1 MGKVNEEQM
10 QLAIQAYRSENISF
24 ENAAKRN
31 GDENTDPIS
40 SIEPSSSIP
49 SGQSVKF
56 QCYVCKDLLNDQ
68 PIDKRKFWK
77 VCKDCD
83 NWICGTCEAAIQ
95 FELDSERVE
104 SDEFYCQQCFLC
116 K

>member
-1 MGKVNEEQM
+1 MKKTPPLLKLKKIILNYHEEHLIKQDVRIKTKTR
-10 QLAIQAYRSENISF
+10 IQ
-24 ENAAKRN
+24 
-31 GDENTDPIS
+31 

-95 FELDSERVE
+95 FEFDSERVE
-104 SDEFYCQQCFLC
+104 SDEFYCQQCFIC